1 MNVYYDKIINI
12 DVVHMFREIFRGI
25 VPCLLIA
32 GIISLI
38 IHMLWDGI
46 SIIKLIIE
54 AAIFVSVYGL
64 LLFKWGMKKDEKE
77 SLQRI
82 IRRSR

>member
-12 DVVHMFREIFRGI
+12 DVVHMFKEIFKGI
-25 VPCLLIA
+25 TPCLLMA
-32 GIISLI
+32 GGISLSLHI
-38 IHMLWDGI
+38 LWNGV
-46 SIIKLIIE
+46 SVIKIIIE
-54 AAIFVSVYGL
+54 GVIFVFSYGL
-64 LLFKWGMKKDEKE
+64 LLFKWGMKKDERE